1 MLTIDEIKAIR
12 ENPAIYRAAIQAN
25 LEFSTRA
32 LARAVAK
39 TSKQNRFQTLSEALE
54 SEGISHMWHWR
65 PIAYG
70 ETVSLTYDDGTRY
83 GHYVSVY
90 RDETGLYER
99 PVHYRRG

>member
-1 MLTIDEIKAIR
+1 MLRLLHYMKGQTM
-12 ENPAIYRAAIQAN
+12 
-25 LEFSTRA
+25 
-32 LARAVAK
+32 
-39 TSKQNRFQTLSEALE
+39 QNRFQTLSEALH
-54 SEGISHMWHWR
+54 SEGISHMWNWR

-90 RDETGLYER
+90 RDEKGLYER